1 MIKFFRLFLF
11 IIFGYFGMVVS
22 ASGNDVVMPNPDIA
36 PLEVVDIQLTGLQNN
51 DNPERDFGIRQTWA
65 FAHPGNRRMT
75 GPYPRFA
82 QMMRSPSYIEMIDH
96 ATHSITLAKQGEGW
110 QQFDV
115 LMETNGGN
123 VLFFSW
129 VVEKVT
135 EGEYQD
141 CWMTTGVSA
150 PSPAG
155 QGS

>member
-1 MIKFFRLFLF
+1 
-11 IIFGYFGMVVS
+11 
-22 ASGNDVVMPNPDIA
+22 
-36 PLEVVDIQLTGLQNN
+36 
-51 DNPERDFGIRQTWA
+51 
-65 FAHPGNRRMT
+65 
-75 GPYPRFA
+75 
-82 QMMRSPSYIEMIDH
+82 MIDH
-96 ATHSITLAKQGEGW
+96 VTHSIKLAKQGAGW

-135 EGEYQD
+135 EGEYKD
-141 CWMTTGVSA
+141 CWMTTAVSA

>member
-11 IIFGYFGMVVS
+11 IMLGCFGALAS
-22 ASGNDVVMPNPDIA
+22 ASGTEVVAPNPDIA
-36 PLEVVDIQLTGLQNN
+36 PQEVVDIQLTGLQNN

-82 QMMRSPSYIEMIDH
+82 QMIRSPSYIEMIDH
-96 ATHSITLAKQGEGW
+96 ASHSISLAKQGEGW

-115 LMETNGGN
+115 LMETKGGN

-135 EGEYQD
+135 EGECKG
-141 CWMTTGVSA
+141 CWMTTAVSA

>member
-11 IIFGYFGMVVS
+11 IALGYFGVLASANGTEVVK
-22 ASGNDVVMPNPDIA
+22 PNPDIA

-82 QMMRSPSYIEMIDH
+82 QMIRSPAYAQMIDH
-96 ATHSITLAKQGEGW
+96 ATHSIKLAKQGAGW

-141 CWMTTGVSA
+141 CWMTTAVSA

>member
-11 IIFGYFGMVVS
+11 ILFGYFSMQVS
-22 ASGNDVVMPNPDIA
+22 ASGNEVVMPNPDIA

-65 FAHPGNRRMT
+65 FAHPRNRRMT

-82 QMMRSPSYIEMIDH
+82 QMIRSPAYIKMIDH
-96 ATHSITLAKQGEGW
+96 ATHTITLAKQGEGW
-110 QQFDV
+110 RQFNV
-115 LMETNGGN
+115 LMETSGGN

-129 VVEKVT
+129 VVEKLT
-135 EGEYQD
+135 EGEFQD
-141 CWMTTGVSA
+141 CWMTTSVSA

>member
-1 MIKFFRLFLF
+1 MIKFYRLFLF
-11 IIFGYFGMVVS
+11 IALGYFGMLAS
-22 ASGNDVVMPNPDIA
+22 ASGTEVVKPNPDIA

-82 QMMRSPSYIEMIDH
+82 QMIRSPSYAKMIDH
-96 ATHSITLAKQGEGW
+96 ATHSIKLAKQGTGW

-135 EGEYQD
+135 EGEYKD
-141 CWMTTGVSA
+141 CWMTTAVSA

>member
-11 IIFGYFGMVVS
+11 IALSYFGMLASANGTEVVK
-22 ASGNDVVMPNPDIA
+22 PNPDIA

-82 QMMRSPSYIEMIDH
+82 QMIRSPSYAKMIDH
-96 ATHSITLAKQGEGW
+96 ATHSIKPAKQGAGW

-135 EGEYQD
+135 EGEYKD
-141 CWMTTGVSA
+141 CWMTTAVSA

>member
-11 IIFGYFGMVVS
+11 IIFGYFSMMIS
-22 ASGNDVVMPNPDIA
+22 ASANDVVMPDPDIA

-51 DNPERDFGIRQTWA
+51 DNPKSDFGIRQTWA
-65 FAHPGNRRMT
+65 FAHPVNRRMT

-82 QMMRSPSYIEMIDH
+82 QMIRSPSYIEMIDH
-96 ATHSITLAKQGEGW
+96 ATHSITLGKQGEGW
-110 QQFDV
+110 RQFDV
-115 LMETNGGN
+115 LMETKGSN

-135 EGEYQD
+135 DGEYQD
-141 CWMTTGVSA
+141 CWMTTAVSA

>member
-11 IIFGYFGMVVS
+11 IALGYFGMLASANGTEVVK
-22 ASGNDVVMPNPDIA
+22 PNPDIA

-75 GPYPRFA
+75 GPYSRFA
-82 QMMRSPSYIEMIDH
+82 QMIRSPSYAKMIDH
-96 ATHSITLAKQGEGW
+96 ATHSIKPAKQGAGW

-135 EGEYQD
+135 EGEYKD
-141 CWMTTGVSA
+141 CWMTTAVSA

>member
-1 MIKFFRLFLF
+1 ML
-11 IIFGYFGMVVS
+11 VS

-82 QMMRSPSYIEMIDH
+82 QMMRSPSYIEMINH
-96 ATHSITLAKQGEGW
+96 VTHSITLAKQGEGW

>member
-1 MIKFFRLFLF
+1 
-11 IIFGYFGMVVS
+11 
-22 ASGNDVVMPNPDIA
+22 
-36 PLEVVDIQLTGLQNN
+36 
-51 DNPERDFGIRQTWA
+51 
-65 FAHPGNRRMT
+65 
-75 GPYPRFA
+75 PYPRFA
-82 QMMRSPSYIEMIDH
+82 QMIRSPSYAQMIDH
-96 ATHSITLAKQGEGW
+96 ATHSIKLAKQGTGW

-135 EGEYQD
+135 EGEYKD
-141 CWMTTGVSA
+141 CWMTTAVSA

>member
-11 IIFGYFGMVVS
+11 IALSYFGMLASANGTEVVK
-22 ASGNDVVMPNPDIA
+22 PNPDIA

-82 QMMRSPSYIEMIDH
+82 QMIRSPSYAKMTDH
-96 ATHSITLAKQGEGW
+96 ATHSIKLAKQGAGW
-110 QQFDV
+110 QQLDV

-135 EGEYQD
+135 EGEYKD
-141 CWMTTGVSA
+141 CWMTTAVSA

-155 QGS
+155 PGS